1 MYFRNYRLSKIWLD
15 KCLDCLTSEHTS
27 TVNISKPP
35 KHLSNLHDS
44 TFIIPF
50 ATFYQH
56 IPAKN
61 LY

>member
-44 TFIIPF
+44 TFIILF
-50 ATFYQH
+50 AH
-56 IPAKN
+56 C
-61 LY
+61 